1 MKFDSM
7 KEKSLLNS
15 NIMRCNK
22 ITIKSIKSL
31 NPSSLPKNAQYFI
44 KLTTNDSTP
53 QISDTF
59 SFNNSSE
66 VKLNQQFWLETLQ
79 EKIIKEIKFEIIND
93 KENNKCKYKGSILN
107 QNFILDEKTGDN
119 IIYLSDEKGDELIM
133 VYYSVEYKAID
144 SFEFFDKSVKFS
156 ESSKNNSIQKNWINI
171 TPDDNIKNEF
181 IQNLIYIEKIKDCCY
196 DLINWKNY
204 IDTIFFLISISFIIL
219 CFKYIYIFLPLL
231 IVVFLIRKKDKIKK
245 FLKEKNSEENKTK
258 TKLFYIE
265 LKNEYNNIIE
275 KYESF
280 IKKIFMGKKSDII
293 NIYKALLLT
302 VISNIFLFYFK
313 FFNLINRKRIYVL
326 LLWVYFLS
334 KNTICIKAY
343 YIIKELL
350 SPFTPII
357 NIGGVYTKLNKF
369 FLFISNLFF
378 PIYSLYNN
386 TTLEDN
392 SDTYISLVKSQGLQ
406 SNVKNILRT
415 SCKGLKNS
423 NRNFGNNL
431 IKFELY
437 ENERWWVIAGWTKNL
452 LGDRAIWCK
461 IDKPYEYCDKSKIFL
476 PNDENNTYQWSADWK
491 IEINDGTDDNGWEYA
506 DNFDSEF
513 SKNDKYKYVRRRKWV
528 RYANKI

>member
-31 NPSSLPKNAQYFI
+31 NPSTLPKNDQYFI
-44 KLTTNDSTP
+44 RLTTNDSTP

-66 VKLNQQFWLETLQ
+66 VKLNQQFWLETLH
-79 EKIIKEIKFEIIND
+79 EKKIKEIKFEIINN

-156 ESSKNNSIQKNWINI
+156 ESSKNNSLQKNWINI
-171 TPDDNIKNEF
+171 TQDDNIKNEF
-181 IQNLIYIEKIKDCCY
+181 IQNLIYIEKIIDCCY

-204 IDTIFFLISISFIIL
+204 IDTLFFLIFISFIIL

-231 IVVFLIRKKDKIKK
+231 IVVFLIRKKNQIKK

-258 TKLFYIE
+258 TKLFYIK

-313 FFNLINRKRIYVL
+313 FFNLINRKRIYVI

-369 FLFISNLFF
+369 VIFISKLFF

-386 TTLEDN
+386 STLEDN
-392 SDTYISLVKSQGLQ
+392 SEAYISLVKSQGLQ
-406 SNVKNILRT
+406 SNIKNILRT
-415 SCKGLKNS
+415 SCKELKNS

-452 LGDRAIWCK
+452 LGNRAIWCK

-513 SKNDKYKYVRRRKWV
+513 SKDDKYKYVRRRKWV